1 MYSFEILFLKVM
13 LLGVYLIQVA
23 NCAVLWLCAMRCG
36 LKIMAEFVI
45 RGLGPDLTISEI
57 FQSLKDHRDIFFLD
71 SAVPG
76 NQFSKYSFIG
86 VEPFLKIKLTGSTT
100 VIEMGNKTIR
110 KCGDPFEH
118 LRDLLNEFAIKDIN
132 DDSRIKDIPFLGGAV
147 GYISYDM
154 CHFIENVPY
163 TTIDDAGFP
172 EMCFGFFDTFVM
184 FENGSD
190 SCYIISLKFKSSDSA
205 EDKIDRLIKKI
216 YEGHARDKGDGGK
229 QLTKLQDSVNLELSE
244 QFFQSINDSQV
255 TINRGNVTS
264 TFTKEGYIDA
274 VKRAKEYI
282 NAGDIYQVNLSQRFK
297 AETEILPHELYER
310 LRVIN
315 PSPFSSFIGFDGF
328 YTISSSPERLLCTRA
343 VDNNNRFN
351 DKRSVT
357 AQIRPIKG
365 TRPRCADFR
374 ADMKIRNELLCS
386 VKDNAELTMIVD
398 LERNDL
404 GRVCDYGSVK
414 VMGKKVLESY
424 ATVHH
429 LVSTIEGNLNRKYDI
444 VDLIKAIFPGG
455 SITGAPKIRAMEII
469 DELESTRRSVYTGA
483 IGYIGFD
490 GNIDLSMA
498 IRLFMLKDGMA
509 YFQAGGGIVA
519 DSDPVSEYEETIHKA
534 YALIKA
540 IGMG

>member
-1 MYSFEILFLKVM
+1 
-13 LLGVYLIQVA
+13 
-23 NCAVLWLCAMRCG
+23 
-36 LKIMAEFVI
+36 MAEFVI
-45 RGLGPDLTISEI
+45 RGLGPDLTIHEI

-76 NQFSKYSFIG
+76 NPFSKYSFIG

-100 VIEMGNKTIR
+100 VIEMGNETIR

-118 LRDLLNEFAIKDIN
+118 LRDILNEFEIKDLN

-163 TTIDDAGFP
+163 TTIDDVGFP

-190 SCYIISLKFKSSDSA
+190 RCYIISLKFKSSDNA
-205 EDKIDRLIKKI
+205 EDKIDRMIKRIHQGYVRGKV
-216 YEGHARDKGDGGK
+216 DGSKQDCGK
-229 QLTKLQDSVNLELSE
+229 LTKLLNPINLELSE
-244 QFFQSINDSQV
+244 QLFQSVNDLQM
-255 TINRGNVTS
+255 TANRGNVTS

-274 VKRAKEYI
+274 VIRAKEYI

-297 AETEILPHELYER
+297 AETEMLPYELYER

-315 PSPFSSFIGFDGF
+315 PSPFSSFMGFDGF

-351 DKRSVT
+351 IKREVT

-365 TRPRCADFR
+365 TRPRCVDLA
-374 ADMKIRNELLCS
+374 ADMKIRDELLCS

-404 GRVCDYGSVK
+404 GRVCDYGSVN
-414 VMGKKVLESY
+414 VVEKKVLESY

-429 LVSTIEGNLNRKYDI
+429 LVSTIEGNLNRKHDI
-444 VDLIKAIFPGG
+444 VDLIKAVFPGG

-498 IRLFMLKDGMA
+498 IRLFMMKDGMA
-509 YFQAGGGIVA
+509 YFQVGGGIVA
-519 DSDPVSEYEETIHKA
+519 DSDPVCEYEETLHKA
-534 YALIKA
+534 YALMKA